1 MPKNSARY
9 DEDLAAIQASASQ
22 FNMDAGE
29 SVFFARQL
37 EYIRPKIYDV
47 KRPPLSALA
56 VFPIDTT
63 VPEWANTV
71 TYRMFDA
78 TGIAKIIASYAD
90 DLPMVG
96 INGKEFSSP
105 VHSLGD
111 AYGWSTAEIRAAAAT
126 GVPLKSSKAVMAKR
140 GHDIAVNKIAW
151 FGDAEAGLPGFLSN
165 TNIPVYTIPND
176 GTGTSK
182 LWSTKTA
189 DQIIRDMTA
198 MVNLVR
204 TQSKDVHRATELWVS
219 LDSWTIISTT
229 VRGTVANPSA
239 DSILKVFQVNNPD
252 VTVRPILELGQVAT
266 YSNLNVIVAIENTL
280 ENLQLVLPMPFRE
293 YPPQANNLAF
303 KVPCESRVGGVTI
316 EYPFAMVIGS
326 GI

>member
-1 MPKNSARY
+1 MPKQSARY
-9 DEDLAAIQASASQ
+9 DEDLAAITAQASAI
-22 FNMDAGE
+22 NLDANE

-96 INGKEFSSP
+96 ISGKEFSNP

-126 GVPLKSSKAVMAKR
+126 GVPLKASKAVMAKR

-151 FGDAEAGLPGFLSN
+151 FGDADAGLPGFLSN

-204 TQSKDVHRATELWVS
+204 TQSMDVHRATELWMS
-219 LDSWTIISTT
+219 LASYTIISTT

-252 VTVRPILELGQVAT
+252 VTVRPILELGTVAT